1 MIEIIKTKELLKN
14 IEAKIEAWKS
24 GDLYIHGE
32 DVDIIEM
39 LRQAWVYICELKPHL
54 LTWKEIDECL
64 EDDDPI
70 VWIERRERHF
80 GLWGKSEV
88 QAYQICYNNHDD
100 RERNIRAEL
109 PGILDYFYFNRETFG
124 IKWRVWSSCPTKEE
138 REAAK
143 WN

>member
-1 MIEIIKTKELLKN
+1 MIETIETKKLLKN
-14 IEAKIEAWKS
+14 IEATIEAWKS

-32 DVDIIEM
+32 SVDIIEM

-54 LTWKEIDECL
+54 LTWKELDECL

-70 VWIERRERHF
+70 VWIERRSR
-80 GLWGKSEV
+80 WGKSDIE
-88 QAYQICYNNHDD
+88 AYKICYNNHDD
-100 RERNIRAEL
+100 RSRNIKAEL
-109 PGILDYFYFNRETFG
+109 PGIFEDFYFNRETFG

-138 REAAK
+138 RGAAE